1 MVAKTRSDERFTGH
15 RKFLPAETLQIPAR
29 GGFLS
34 TILR

>member
-1 MVAKTRSDERFTGH
+1 MKDFTNH
-15 RKFLPAETLQIPAR
+15 KKLLPAETLQIPAR